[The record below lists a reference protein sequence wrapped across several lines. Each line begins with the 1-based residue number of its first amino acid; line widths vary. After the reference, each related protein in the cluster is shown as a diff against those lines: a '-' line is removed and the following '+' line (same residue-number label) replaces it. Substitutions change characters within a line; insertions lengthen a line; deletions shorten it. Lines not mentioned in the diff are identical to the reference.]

1 MSGKHQEMTWQAVAN
16 IDPYLAGGIAARE
29 WQWWD
34 EMTAEQEA
42 ANAGLTGDCR
52 ADFLRGWHDEIA
64 EQEQERNEQLVKER
78 DDMLE
83 DDEGLGDPAAS

>member
-1 MSGKHQEMTWQAVAN
+1 MSGKHQEMTWQAMAN
-16 IDPYLAGGIAARE
+16 IDPYLAGAIAARE

-42 ANAGLTGDCR
+42 ANAGLTGERR

-64 EQEQERNEQLVKER
+64 EQEQGRSAHADEEQVE
-78 DDMLE
+78 MA
-83 DDEGLGDPAAS
+83 EGYEKGDPAR